1 MVSTDSFSEVL
12 SWWYSVGYAPLTERT
27 KASLQSATSSSPEAM
42 RAENDLRILG
52 FFTSHEGAQTLDSP
66 TLRRIW
72 DENLARLRRAV
83 PQNALD
89 RLISEPRT
97 SKRSQ
102 RKMVKLLRDADLQLY
117 PIDQIRRLMD
127 EHDGGLAGGKLPL
140 PEAVKEEAPPA
151 NEASGQAGG
160 ENERATVGAGSTR
173 EEPIDIPPLSGT
185 YYETLGVDRGAATDE
200 IKARYRLL
208 ALQFH
213 PDRQSSPER
222 RDQFSA
228 VMARI
233 SEAYGVLGDPR
244 LREIYDE
251 TLAQHRHESDRTRF
265 IPRPDACIVCGS
277 APSAEVVLRG
287 GVGLFFHRRVW
298 TLQSRLCRDCGIEM
312 FRTAQNRTLL
322 QGWWGF
328 VAFFANFVYIAQNTS
343 AFLVLRR
350 LDKPITQEVAPGQ
363 PSSPLGRGRPLVL
376 RSGIWVSAI
385 VLVGVGL
392 WITGHFGTN
401 SDGPPSSSDIVAGAC
416 VTTSGRMVDQLVD
429 CSQPHGAMIVGTG
442 SSQSDCPTETTN
454 YFVEKSSDPNPGR
467 VVCLDTKK

>member
-1 MVSTDSFSEVL
+1 
-12 SWWYSVGYAPLTERT
+12 
-27 KASLQSATSSSPEAM
+27 M
-42 RAENDLRILG
+42 RADNDLRILG
-52 FFTSHEGAQTLDSP
+52 FFTSHEDAQTLDSP
-66 TLRRIW
+66 TLRRMW
-72 DENLARLRRAV
+72 DENLVRLRRAV
-83 PQNALD
+83 PQNVLD
-89 RLISEPRT
+89 RLAIEPRT

-102 RKMVKLLRDADLQLY
+102 RKMVRLLREADLQLY
-117 PIDQIRRLMD
+117 PIDQIRRLMRELDD
-127 EHDGGLAGGKLPL
+127 EPSVGGLPDA
-140 PEAVKEEAPPA
+140 ETVKGEVPPV
-151 NEASGQAGG
+151 NEASARSRD
-160 ENERATVGAGSTR
+160 EANEGRDSTGPAR
-173 EEPIDIPPLSGT
+173 EEPIDIPPLNGT
-185 YYETLGVDRGAATDE
+185 YYETLGVDPGALTEE

-213 PDRQSSPER
+213 PDRQSTQEQ

-244 LREIYDE
+244 LRELYDE
-251 TLAQHRHESDRTRF
+251 TLAQHTHESDRTRF
-265 IPRPDACIVCGS
+265 IPKPDACIVCGS
-277 APSAEVVLRG
+277 VPSAEVVLRG

-298 TLQSRLCRDCGIEM
+298 TFQARLCRGCGIEM

-328 VAFFANFVYIAQNTS
+328 VAFFANFAYIAQNVS
-343 AFLVLRR
+343 AFFVLRR
-350 LDKPITQEVAPGQ
+350 LEEPRSQEVAPGQ
-363 PSSPLGRGRPLVL
+363 PSTPLGRGRPLLL
-376 RSGIWVSAI
+376 RSGVWVSAI
-385 VLVGVGL
+385 VLAGVGL
-392 WITGHFGTN
+392 WITGHLGNN